1 MPDSDSNVRKV
12 GQARASTTTLST
24 LLGKAGQWIIDK
36 TTWRPHL
43 MDGSTPGGHPVAMKS
58 DVDTLDANV
67 VKTTAQT
74 LDEPKQTQVL
84 DNLGVIQALNELI
97 QENGG
102 TVPTSLSENSVQT
115 MSAQSAD
122 PWSEY
127 D

>member
-1 MPDSDSNVRKV
+1 MASVLTHLQFICGSAAKIAQYV
-12 GQARASTTTLST
+12 GHAYELVFD
-24 LLGKAGQWIIDK
+24 KATK
-36 TTWRPHL
+36 RPYV
-43 MDGSTPGGHPVAMKS
+43 MDGVNAGGTPLALKS

-84 DNLGVIQALNELI
+84 ENLGVIQALEELI
-97 QENGG
+97 TENGG

-122 PWSEY
+122 PWAEY